1 LFIFDCS
8 KCLQINNNRMKI
20 CTKTRQ
26 GMADEYGVNIRTF
39 LSWCKEAGIKLPN
52 GMLYPKKVEEIY
64 EKLGVP
70 EDKGV

>member
-1 LFIFDCS
+1 
-8 KCLQINNNRMKI
+8 
-20 CTKTRQ
+20 
-26 GMADEYGVNIRTF
+26 MADEYGVNIRTF